1 MLGDPPRNAGSIR
14 CDALDSTV
22 RQVVDVVERR
32 HVDDPAPR
40 EAQQQLVATSGTAF
54 GLPVAD
60 EVGHGEHGLLTVADH
75 RAVDEAR
82 DRLGV
87 ERRMAA
93 RDHERVALVTVDRM
107 QRDAR
112 EVERGEHVGVAEL
125 GGEGEADKIER
136 AERAVPVDGELRDPV
151 RTHERLE
158 IRPHGVRTLGERVV
172 ALVEDFVED
181 LHALVGHTHLVGVR
195 VHERPVDGNGVPVLA
210 HGVELAADVLDRLG
224 HQGQQRLE
232 TREHRLDAHR
242 WGLRARGAGSNRLG
256 SLLMTRVAI
265 EK

>member
-1 MLGDPPRNAGSIR
+1 
-14 CDALDSTV
+14 
-22 RQVVDVVERR
+22 
-32 HVDDPAPR
+32 
-40 EAQQQLVATSGTAF
+40 
-54 GLPVAD
+54 
-60 EVGHGEHGLLTVADH
+60 
-75 RAVDEAR
+75 
-82 DRLGV
+82 
-87 ERRMAA
+87 MAA

-181 LHALVGHTHLVGVR
+181 LHALVGHAHLVGVR

-232 TREHRLDAHR
+232 TREHGLDAHR
-242 WGLRARGAGSNRLG
+242 WGGVEPPGKSPHDTCRHREVRSSYLRTAPPPVEPTARGRAALYSCARRCTLRSRPIASHEAN
-256 SLLMTRVAI
+256 I
-265 EK
+265 EVPP